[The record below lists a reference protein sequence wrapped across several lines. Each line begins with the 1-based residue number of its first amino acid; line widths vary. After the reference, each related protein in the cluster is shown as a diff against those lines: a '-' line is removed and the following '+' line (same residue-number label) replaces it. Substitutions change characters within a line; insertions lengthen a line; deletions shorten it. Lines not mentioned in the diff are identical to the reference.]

1 MRVRCEGKIKGDT
14 SDGIGVMRQEGEV
27 EGGKVQYVLVGARE
41 RESGDVRGGG
51 RMIQT
56 DSLSGWGELK

>member
-41 RESGDVRGGG
+41 RESGDVRGG
-51 RMIQT
+51 
-56 DSLSGWGELK
+56 